1 MKFTDIFA
9 KNKEREVQLNIMGT
23 ENFELSE
30 RKKLILKSIVEAHIK
45 LGEPVGSKYLMQ
57 EANIQYSS
65 ATIRNE
71 MAELEELGYL
81 EQPHTSSGRIP
92 SELGYRF
99 YVDTLVNQ
107 YDMTKKEATELENL
121 LNVKKTEIDKIL
133 DKATKVASAITN
145 YTALSL
151 RPRPSSITI
160 RRYETVYLDKSNF
173 IIVMV
178 ASLHDT
184 VKTKNIKLP
193 FEVSPEIITKLSRVL
208 NDNLSG
214 ASIEQINVPV
224 MMKMESELQEC
235 SELIGIVVKN
245 IYETMN
251 ELGSE
256 IKFEGV
262 NRLLQYPEYSNLDK
276 LQKMISTIEEKND
289 IIKAVSTIDQ
299 SDDDTKIFIGS
310 ENMVKIMDDSTLIYK
325 NLKLNGKTIGAIG
338 IIGPCRMDYSKVL
351 ATIDKLSYEISQL
364 SDIGQLPGSLDIDLK
379 IVDDEEK

>member
-1 MKFTDIFA
+1 MDFG
-9 KNKEREVQLNIMGT
+9 KND
-23 ENFELSE
+23 LSE

-45 LGEPVGSKYLMQ
+45 LGEPVGSKYLTQ
-57 EANIQYSS
+57 EAKIPYSS

-81 EQPHTSSGRIP
+81 EQPHTSAGRIP

-99 YVDTLVNQ
+99 YVDTLVYQ
-107 YDMTKKEATELENL
+107 YDMSNKEVNELEKL
-121 LNVKKTEIDKIL
+121 LNVKKNEIDKIL
-133 DKATKVASAITN
+133 EKATQVASAITN

-151 RPRPSSITI
+151 RPRPSSISI
-160 RRYETVYLDKSNF
+160 RKYETVYLDSHNL
-173 IIVMV
+173 IIVMI

-184 VKTKNIKLP
+184 VKTKNVKLS
-193 FEVSPEIITKLSRVL
+193 FGVSSEDVAHLSRVL
-208 NDNLSG
+208 NENLAG
-214 ASIEQINVPV
+214 VSIEQINISVI
-224 MMKMESELQEC
+224 MKMEKELPQC
-235 SELIGIVVKN
+235 PELISVVVKS
-245 IYETMN
+245 IYEAMN

-276 LQKMISTIEEKND
+276 LQKMISTIEEKSD

-351 ATIDKLSYEISQL
+351 ATIDKLSYEINQL
-364 SDIGQLPGSLDIDLK
+364 SDIGQLPEALDIDLK
-379 IVDDEEK
+379 GNDK

>member
-1 MKFTDIFA
+1 MDFG
-9 KNKEREVQLNIMGT
+9 KN
-23 ENFELSE
+23 ELSE
-30 RKKLILKSIVEAHIK
+30 RKKLILKAIAEAHIK

-57 EANIQYSS
+57 EANIPYSS

-81 EQPHTSSGRIP
+81 EQPHTSAGRIP

-99 YVDTLVNQ
+99 YVDTLVYQ
-107 YDMTKKEATELENL
+107 YDMSKKEASELEKL
-121 LNVKKTEIDKIL
+121 LSVKKNEIDKIL
-133 DKATKVASAITN
+133 EKATQVASAITN

-151 RPRPSSITI
+151 RPRPSAITI
-160 RRYETVYLDKSNF
+160 RRYETVYLDQHSF
-173 IIVMV
+173 IIVMIAGV
-178 ASLHDT
+178 HDT
-184 VKTKNIKLP
+184 VKTKNIKLSFP
-193 FEVSPEIITKLSRVL
+193 ASIDAVNHLSRVL

-214 ASIEQINVPV
+214 VSIEQINISII
-224 MMKMESELQEC
+224 MKMESELTEC
-235 SELIGIVVKN
+235 PELVSVVVKN

-262 NRLLQYPEYSNLDK
+262 NRLVQYPEYSNLDK
-276 LQKMISTIEEKND
+276 LQKMISTIEEKSD
-289 IIKAVSTIDQ
+289 IMNVISTIDQ

-351 ATIDKLSYEISQL
+351 ATIDKLSYEISRL
-364 SDIGQLPGSLDIDLK
+364 SDIGSLPESLDIDLK
-379 IVDDEEK
+379 IEENEE

>member
-1 MKFTDIFA
+1 MEK
-9 KNKEREVQLNIMGT
+9 
-23 ENFELSE
+23 
-30 RKKLILKSIVEAHIK
+30 
-45 LGEPVGSKYLMQ
+45 
-57 EANIQYSS
+57 
-65 ATIRNE
+65 
-71 MAELEELGYL
+71 
-81 EQPHTSSGRIP
+81 
-92 SELGYRF
+92 
-99 YVDTLVNQ
+99 
-107 YDMTKKEATELENL
+107 
-121 LNVKKTEIDKIL
+121 
-133 DKATKVASAITN
+133 
-145 YTALSL
+145 
-151 RPRPSSITI
+151 
-160 RRYETVYLDKSNF
+160 TVYLDNSSF

-184 VKTKNIKLP
+184 VKTKNIKHN
-193 FEVSPEIITKLSRVL
+193 FSVSPEVITKLSRVL
-208 NDNLSG
+208 NDNLAG

-224 MMKMESELQEC
+224 MMKMESELFEC
-235 SELIGIVVKN
+235 PELIGTVVKN

-364 SDIGQLPGSLDIDLK
+364 SDIGQLPESLDIELK
-379 IVDDEEK
+379 IDEE

>member
-1 MKFTDIFA
+1 MEFGSD
-9 KNKEREVQLNIMGT
+9 
-23 ENFELSE
+23 LSE
-30 RKKLILKSIVEAHIK
+30 RKKLILRSIVEAHIK
-45 LGEPVGSKYLMQ
+45 HGEPVGSKYLTQ
-57 EANIQYSS
+57 EAEIPYSS

-71 MAELEELGYL
+71 MSELEELGYL
-81 EQPHTSSGRIP
+81 EQPHTSAGRIP

-99 YVDTLVNQ
+99 YVDTLVYQ
-107 YDMTKKEATELENL
+107 YDMSNKEVNELEKL
-121 LNVKKTEIDKIL
+121 LSVKKTEIDKIL
-133 DKATKVASAITN
+133 EKATQVVSAITN

-151 RPRPSSITI
+151 RPRPSNITI
-160 RRYETVYLDKSNF
+160 RRYETVYLDSHNI
-173 IIVMV
+173 IIVMI

-184 VKTKNIKLP
+184 VKTKSVKLD
-193 FEVSPEIITKLSRVL
+193 FSVDADTVAQLSKVL
-208 NDNLSG
+208 NDNLAG
-214 ASIEQINVPV
+214 AAIEQINIPI
-224 MMKMESELQEC
+224 MMKMEKELSQC
-235 SELIGIVVKN
+235 PQLIDVVVKS

-262 NRLLQYPEYSNLDK
+262 NRLLQYPEYSNLEK
-276 LQKMISTIEEKND
+276 LQKMISTIEEKSD
-289 IIKAVSTIDQ
+289 IMRAISSIDQ

-364 SDIGQLPGSLDIDLK
+364 SDIGALPEALDIDLK
-379 IVDDEEK
+379 LLGEEK

>member
-1 MKFTDIFA
+1 M
-9 KNKEREVQLNIMGT
+9 ELGSG
-23 ENFELSE
+23 LSE
-30 RKKLILKSIVEAHIK
+30 RKKLILKAIVELHIR
-45 LGEPVGSKYLMQ
+45 LGEPVGSKNLMQ
-57 EANIQYSS
+57 EAKIPYSS

-81 EQPHTSSGRIP
+81 EQPHTSAGRIP

-99 YVDTLVNQ
+99 YVDTLVYQ
-107 YDMTKKEATELENL
+107 YDMSTKEASELEKL
-121 LNVKKTEIDKIL
+121 LSVKKNEVDKIL
-133 DKATKVASAITN
+133 EKATQVASAITN

-151 RPRPSSITI
+151 RARPSSVTI
-160 RRYETVYLDKSNF
+160 RKYETVYLDQRSF
-173 IIVMV
+173 IIVMI
-178 ASLHDT
+178 AGAHDS
-184 VKTKNIKLP
+184 VKTKNIQLSFSVTP
-193 FEVSPEIITKLSRVL
+193 EVINHLSRVL

-214 ASIEQINVPV
+214 VSVEEINISVI
-224 MMKMESELQEC
+224 MKMENQLSEC
-235 SELIGIVVKN
+235 PELIGVVVKS

-251 ELGSE
+251 ELGSD

-325 NLKLNGKTIGAIG
+325 NLKLNGRTIGAIG

-364 SDIGQLPGSLDIDLK
+364 SNIEQLPEALDVELK
-379 IVDDEEK
+379 IDNNEE

>member
-1 MKFTDIFA
+1 MHKSA
-9 KNKEREVQLNIMGT
+9 KTQKQGGKGKVSF
-23 ENFELSE
+23 ENQVLSD
-30 RKKLILKSIVEAHIK
+30 RKKLILRAIVEAHIK

-57 EANIQYSS
+57 EGRIPYSS

-81 EQPHTSSGRIP
+81 DKPHTSAGRIP

-99 YVDTLVNQ
+99 YVDTLVSQ
-107 YDMTKKEATELENL
+107 YDAKTSEAKELKKMLS
-121 LNVKKTEIDKIL
+121 VKMSEIDKIL
-133 DKATKVASAITN
+133 DNATKVASAMTN

-151 RPRPSSITI
+151 RPRPSSIAI
-160 RRYETVYLDKSNF
+160 KKYEAVYLDTRSYL
-173 IIVMV
+173 IVMI
-178 ASLHDT
+178 AQGT
-184 VKTKNIKLP
+184 EAVKTKRVNVNFNITAD
-193 FEVSPEIITKLSRVL
+193 EISALSRVL
-208 NDNLSG
+208 NENLSG
-214 ASIEQINVPV
+214 VYVDGINIHL
-224 MMKMESELQEC
+224 MMSMNSQL
-235 SELIGIVVKN
+235 SELIGLNEELASELVSVTVKS

-262 NRLLQYPEYSNLDK
+262 NRLLEYPEYKNLDK
-276 LQKMISTIEEKND
+276 LQKMISTIENKED
-289 IIKAVSTIDQ
+289 IIRAVSTIDQ

-351 ATIDKLSYEISQL
+351 STIDQLSEEINHL
-364 SDIGQLPGSLDIDLK
+364 SDISSLPSAK
-379 IVDDEEK
+379 NEEDEEL

>member
-1 MKFTDIFA
+1 M
-9 KNKEREVQLNIMGT
+9 ET
-23 ENFELSE
+23 ENFELSD

-99 YVDTLVNQ
+99 YVDTLVYQ

-151 RPRPSSITI
+151 RPRMSSVTI
-160 RRYETVYLDKSNF
+160 RRYETVFLDKNSF

-178 ASLHDT
+178 ASLQDT

-193 FEVSPEIITKLSRVL
+193 FDVSPEIITKLSRVL
-208 NDNLSG
+208 NDNLAG

-235 SELIGIVVKN
+235 PELIGIVVKN

-251 ELGSE
+251 ELGSD

-364 SDIGQLPGSLDIDLK
+364 SDIGQLPDSLDIELK
-379 IVDDEEK
+379 TDENED

>member
-1 MKFTDIFA
+1 MIEA
-9 KNKEREVQLNIMGT
+9 EA
-23 ENFELSE
+23 FELSD

-45 LGEPVGSKYLMQ
+45 LGEPVGSKYLTQ
-57 EANIQYSS
+57 EARIQYSS

-71 MAELEELGYL
+71 MAELEALGYL

-99 YVDTLVNQ
+99 YVDTLVSQ
-107 YDMTKKEATELENL
+107 YDRTKREEAELENL
-121 LNVKKTEIDKIL
+121 LNVKKNEIDKIL

-160 RRYETVYLDKSNF
+160 RRYETVYLDNSSF

-184 VKTKNIKLP
+184 VKTKNIKHN
-193 FEVSPEIITKLSRVL
+193 FSVSPEIITKLSRVL
-208 NDNLSG
+208 NDNLAG

-224 MMKMESELQEC
+224 MMKMESELNEC
-235 SELIGIVVKN
+235 PELISVVVKN

-364 SDIGQLPGSLDIDLK
+364 SDIGQLPEALDIDLK
-379 IVDDEEK
+379 IDNNEE

>member
-1 MKFTDIFA
+1 MSA
-9 KNKEREVQLNIMGT
+9 KPRKTRRTKEMGF
-23 ENFELSE
+23 ENQVLSD
-30 RKKLILKSIVEAHIK
+30 RKKLILREIVEAHIK

-57 EANIQYSS
+57 EGRIPYSS

-81 EQPHTSSGRIP
+81 DKPHTSAGRIP

-99 YVDTLVNQ
+99 YVDTLVSQ
-107 YDMTKKEATELENL
+107 YDAKTSEAKELKKMLS
-121 LNVKKTEIDKIL
+121 VKMSEIDKIL
-133 DKATKVASAITN
+133 DNATKVASAMTN

-151 RPRPSSITI
+151 RPRPSSIAI
-160 RRYETVYLDKSNF
+160 KKYEAVYLDTRSYL
-173 IIVMV
+173 IVMI
-178 ASLHDT
+178 AQGT
-184 VKTKNIKLP
+184 EAVKTKRVNTNFNI
-193 FEVSPEIITKLSRVL
+193 SPDEISALSRVL
-208 NDNLSG
+208 NENLSG
-214 ASIEQINVPV
+214 VYVDGINIHL
-224 MMKMESELQEC
+224 MMSMNTQL
-235 SELIGIVVKN
+235 SELIGLNEELAEELVSTTVKN

-262 NRLLQYPEYSNLDK
+262 NRLLEYPEYKNLDK
-276 LQKMISTIEEKND
+276 LQKMISTIENKED
-289 IIKAVSTIDQ
+289 IIRAVSTIDQ

-351 ATIDKLSYEISQL
+351 STIDQLSEEINRL
-364 SDIGQLPGSLDIDLK
+364 SDISSLPSAK
-379 IVDDEEK
+379 NEEDE